1 MILYSQSIRFIIL
14 SISVVLLSVGFSNTA
29 SAQVSGMEA
38 DIFCGKKWYCEM
50 TKYNDGTIHPNEK
63 SKTDDYMH
71 FLCDSSSFILFEG
84 GISLKGDWTFD
95 EATMIITLH
104 QKQQSTIS
112 NSFAFHIIEYDDTH
126 MVIMGEEGT
135 ATEETLHLYTK

>member
-1 MILYSQSIRFIIL
+1 
-14 SISVVLLSVGFSNTA
+14 
-29 SAQVSGMEA
+29 MEA

-50 TKYNDGTIHPNEK
+50 TKYNDGTIHPTEK

-126 MVIMGEEGT
+126 CNRRNFTSLYQIIILEHANNPALFFGT
-135 ATEETLHLYTK
+135 FFYSIS